1 VLTDEAGTSPAEGEF
16 DGWAVNH
23 ADFYPPGS
31 RLDLEFRLS
40 RNLVLAG
47 RRWVTLIDG
56 LVKAK
61 HGQSRARWQTMFS
74 IAFAG
79 RPVTTIALARRLGVQ
94 WPTLIR
100 VLDELEREGLVIRRD
115 NPDDRRSRWIEL
127 SAAGMEVTRQIQ
139 TTLDPA
145 RSEMLAGLSDEEV
158 ARGIQLLGKILGGTR
173 TWRDVLGDTDA
184 AASAESGVEPPVA

>member
-1 VLTDEAGTSPAEGEF
+1 LADDAEANSAQDEF
-16 DGWAVNH
+16 DEWAVNH
-23 ADFYPPGS
+23 GDFYPPGS

-40 RNLVLAG
+40 RNLVLTG

-61 HGQSRARWQTMFS
+61 YGQSRARWQTMFS

-127 SAAGMEVTRQIQ
+127 SDAGHEVTRQIQ
-139 TTLDPA
+139 TVLDPA
-145 RSEMLAGLSDEEV
+145 RSEVLADLSDEEL
-158 ARGIQLLGKILGGTR
+158 ALSIRLLDRILSRTG
-173 TWRDVLGDTDA
+173 TWREVAEAQKAAGAGDTQD
-184 AASAESGVEPPVA
+184 

>member
-1 VLTDEAGTSPAEGEF
+1 LADDAETPDPMADF

-23 ADFYPPGS
+23 GDFYPPGS
-31 RLDLEFRLS
+31 RQDLEFRLS

-56 LVKAK
+56 LVKAR

-79 RPVTTIALARRLGVQ
+79 GQVTTTALARRLGVQ

-100 VLDELEREGLVIRRD
+100 VLDQLEEDGLVTRRD

-127 SAAGMEVTRQIQ
+127 TPAGLEITRRVQ
-139 TTLDPA
+139 TVLDPT
-145 RSEMLAGLSDEEV
+145 RSEMLSGLSDEEV
-158 ARGIQLLGKILGGTR
+158 TLGIHLLGRILSGTR
-173 TWRDVLGDTDA
+173 TWREVMDDA
-184 AASAESGVEPPVA
+184 DASAPDEPGE

>member
-1 VLTDEAGTSPAEGEF
+1 LVADDADLSAEGAEF
-16 DGWAVNH
+16 DRWAVNH
-23 ADFYPPGS
+23 GDYYPPGS

-40 RNLVLAG
+40 RNLVMAG

-79 RPVTTIALARRLGVQ
+79 RPVTTIALAKRLGVQ

-127 SAAGMEVTRQIQ
+127 SPAGHEVTRRVQ
-139 TTLDPA
+139 TVLDPA
-145 RSEMLAGLSDEEV
+145 RSEMLAGLSDEEMAIGV
-158 ARGIQLLGKILGGTR
+158 RLLGRILAGTR
-173 TWRDVLGDTDA
+173 TWREVMADGDGADA
-184 AASAESGVEPPVA
+184 AADAAACSDE

>member
-1 VLTDEAGTSPAEGEF
+1 MADDADTPDAADDF
-16 DGWAVNH
+16 DSWAVNH
-23 ADFYPPGS
+23 RDFYPPGS

-56 LVKAK
+56 LVKAR

-79 RPVTTIALARRLGVQ
+79 RPVTTIALAKRLGVQ

-100 VLDELEREGLVIRRD
+100 VLDQLEREGLVIRRD
-115 NPDDRRSRWIEL
+115 NPGDRRSRWIEL
-127 SAAGMEVTRQIQ
+127 SPAGLEVTRRVQ
-139 TTLDPA
+139 TVLDPT
-145 RSEMLAGLSDEEV
+145 RSEMLSGLSDEEL
-158 ARGIQLLGKILGGTR
+158 ALATRLLGRILSGTR
-173 TWRDVLGDTDA
+173 TWRQVMDDA
-184 AASAESGVEPPVA
+184 DDEDAGA

>member
-1 VLTDEAGTSPAEGEF
+1 VADDAEASSGEDDF
-16 DGWAVNH
+16 DAWAVNH
-23 ADFYPPGS
+23 GDFYPPGS
-31 RLDLEFRLS
+31 RTDLDFRLT

-47 RRWVTLIDG
+47 RRWTTLIDG

-61 HGQSRARWQTMFS
+61 HGQTRARWQTMFS

-127 SAAGMEVTRQIQ
+127 SPAGFDVTRRIQ
-139 TTLDPA
+139 TVLDPA

-158 ARGIQLLGKILGGTR
+158 QLGIRLLGKILAGTR
-173 TWRDVLGDTDA
+173 TWREVLGTRDA
-184 AASAESGVEPPVA
+184 AVTP